1 MVSVHHGCFGVVCG
15 GVRGG
20 GDVVNVR
27 TTEHRCAK
35 CSWQGTGSKL
45 CPNYRP
51 VQVTPYED
59 DE

>member
-1 MVSVHHGCFGVVCG
+1 MVRVHHGVVGVVGG
-15 GVRGG
+15 GVRDR
-20 GDVVNVR
+20 GDVVSVR

-51 VQVTPYED
+51 AQSVPYED